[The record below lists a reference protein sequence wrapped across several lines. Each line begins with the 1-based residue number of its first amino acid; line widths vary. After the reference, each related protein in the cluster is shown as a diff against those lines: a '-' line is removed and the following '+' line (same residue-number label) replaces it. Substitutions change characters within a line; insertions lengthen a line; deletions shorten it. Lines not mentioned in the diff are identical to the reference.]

1 MGRANSLCWA
11 PSWKGVFLVVLTF
24 FLGVILG
31 SLVTAFLTKAGVGV
45 EVSMLISYP
54 AMFVFTGAL
63 AYIKGKKKNEK
74 SSRLDV
80 PLGKREWYLL
90 PLVAVLTFA
99 ASFVCDILNSVLPE
113 MPEYLKQA
121 LQTATSGNFWI
132 NLICVAV
139 MAPLLEEWLCRGLIL
154 RGLLFSKVRPAV
166 AIVVSALFFAFIHGN
181 LWQGIPAFALGCLFG
196 YVYYKTRSLKLT
208 VLMHFTNNFTSL
220 LISRADGVGEAD
232 SWINVMPEGCYWV
245 LWVYFVLCLV
255 VGICLLSR
263 LDVVDSENVGPVA

>member
-196 YVYYKTRSLKLT
+196 YVYYKTGSLKLT

-263 LDVVDSENVGPVA
+263 LDVVDSENVGSVS